1 MDVAAR
7 SRALRFA
14 VASLFIVTSLLAAP
28 TAVAAEGEEPW
39 QPQAPEGMP
48 TDFDWIRLPSDEWLK
63 GEIIAMYDGSLEFD
77 SDELDML
84 EFDFDDIKELRSSRV
99 VQVGFEKREPAIGRM
114 YMDGD
119 TVTITGDAGEVQF
132 DRSEILTIII
142 GTPKEINYWSGYAN
156 FGGNIRSGN
165 TDQLD
170 YTGRLGGMRRS
181 LRSRIALDYLGNIT
195 RIDSEDTS
203 NNHLATLGWDY
214 FVTKRLFVNVIGAE
228 WYRDPFINIANRWTL
243 TAGVG
248 YQIID
253 TSRTSWDVTL
263 GPAYLSTQ
271 NVSVQEGQDDTT
283 GNGAVRLETRFDHEI
298 TGDIDFYAAYNAM
311 VTDEESGTY
320 LHHFDTGLDFDLVG
334 NLDFNIS
341 WVWDRVQD
349 PRRDENGVLPEQDD
363 YRIIFGL
370 GWDF

>member
-1 MDVAAR
+1 
-7 SRALRFA
+7 
-14 VASLFIVTSLLAAP
+14 
-28 TAVAAEGEEPW
+28 
-39 QPQAPEGMP
+39 
-48 TDFDWIRLPSDEWLK
+48 
-63 GEIIAMYDGSLEFD
+63 
-77 SDELDML
+77 
-84 EFDFDDIKELRSSRV
+84 
-99 VQVGFEKREPAIGRM
+99 
-114 YMDGD
+114 
-119 TVTITGDAGEVQF
+119 
-132 DRSEILTIII
+132 
-142 GTPKEINYWSGYAN
+142 
-156 FGGNIRSGN
+156 
-165 TDQLD
+165 
-170 YTGRLGGMRRS
+170 
-181 LRSRIALDYLGNIT
+181 
-195 RIDSEDTS
+195 
-203 NNHLATLGWDY
+203 
-214 FVTKRLFVNVIGAE
+214 
-228 WYRDPFINIANRWTL
+228 
-243 TAGVG
+243 
-248 YQIID
+248 
-253 TSRTSWDVTL
+253 VTL